1 MTKIERHQVADLFPM
16 MSDECFQNLKADI
29 QAHGQ
34 REDITVWKGQLVDGR
49 HRLRAC
55 AELGI
60 EPQIAELMD
69 ETDPVAWAI
78 SHNLHRRHLSPSQL
92 AMVAD
97 KVRGIYDE
105 EGKAAKVEGG
115 KSAGK
120 NRPKSKDAANLPQ
133 ANKRGKDSRDKA
145 AEAVGVSGKL
155 ADAAKKVRSKGTEEL
170 QQAVESGEVS
180 VTAAALVAD
189 LPQEKQA
196 EIVSR
201 EDVKQAAADIRTE
214 KKRAAESARG
224 ADETAVKA
232 LLSAA
237 NPLSVIEKAIAKFS
251 QVNLTVLYLRCEEL
265 LDKFEGK
272 PSR

>member
-1 MTKIERHQVADLFPM
+1 MTKIERHPVADLFPM

-29 QAHGQ
+29 LAHGQ

-97 KVRGIYDE
+97 KVRGIYDKE
-105 EGKAAKVEGG
+105 SAATKKATEGRP
-115 KSAGK
+115 SK
-120 NRPKSKDAANLPQ
+120 NKPKANLPEDKKPAKQ
-133 ANKRGKDSRDKA
+133 SRDKA

-155 ADAAKKVRSKGTEEL
+155 ADAAKKVRAKGTEEL

-189 LPQEKQA
+189 LPAEKQT

-237 NPLSVIEKAIAKFS
+237 NPLSVIEKAITKFS
-251 QVNLTVLYLRCEEL
+251 QENLTVLYLRCEEL